1 MWVSSHYDTKESD
14 ISMMRIRLSQVVLM
28 ALLAAPGLVVANTSD
43 LQSQGQGSLRWF
55 GLKIYDA
62 ELKVSPGFDTAALFD
77 KPFALELVYAR
88 KLYGKAIAERSLEE
102 MKKVGVGNDQQQQQ
116 WLAIMLDAFPD
127 VGANDRLTGVHS
139 PGVGALFYMN
149 GKLIKTINDVEFS
162 KAFFSIWLD
171 AKTSEPDLRR
181 ALLGSALRASR

>member
-1 MWVSSHYDTKESD
+1 M
-14 ISMMRIRLSQVVLM
+14 IRLRLFQMVLVSFL
-28 ALLAAPGLVVANTSD
+28 ALVATAGTALANTAG
-43 LQSQGQGSLRWF
+43 LQAQGQGSLRWF

-62 ELKVSPGFDTAALFD
+62 QLKVSPGFTAAALFD

-102 MKKVGVGNDQQQQQ
+102 MKKVGVGTEQQQQQ
-116 WLAIMLDAFPD
+116 WLSIMLDTFPD
-127 VGANDRLTGVHS
+127 VGADDRLTGVHN

-171 AKTSEPDLRR
+171 PKTSEPDLRR
-181 ALLGSALRASR
+181 ALLGSALRADR